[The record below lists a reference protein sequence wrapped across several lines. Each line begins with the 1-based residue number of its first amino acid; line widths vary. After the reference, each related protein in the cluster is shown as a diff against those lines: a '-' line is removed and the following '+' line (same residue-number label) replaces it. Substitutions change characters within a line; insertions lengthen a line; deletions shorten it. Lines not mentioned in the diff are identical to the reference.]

1 MSCQLTSSSQ
11 LNLEF
16 IQIKDYGVLSG
27 CFLRNSED
35 VTTKSAGLYP
45 DHQLSKK
52 AGEVMRKYDQQA
64 LLFLYLASQSI
75 QSLCR
80 YQTSMSGG
88 TKPYRGLTTESRRRG
103 MDQ

>member
-1 MSCQLTSSSQ
+1 M
-11 LNLEF
+11 E
-16 IQIKDYGVLSG
+16 DSG
-27 CFLRNSED
+27 GFSGYDLRNNEN
-35 VTTKSAGLYP
+35 VTTEGAGLYSA
-45 DHQLSKK
+45 HLFSKK
-52 AGEVMRKYDQQA
+52 AGEVIRKYDRQT